1 MPSSQMNDPLV
12 SIIISVFEQL
22 AYTKKCLSAL
32 KHTLSDKLSY
42 EILIVDDSSQD
53 GTVEFL
59 KKKLEYPSRC
69 FFNNEKK
76 GFAKNNNLAAN
87 NAKGEYLCFV
97 NNDVFV
103 EGNWLLPM
111 VEVFKKKKDAGG
123 GGQCPKVGFHQKI

>member
-59 KKKLEYPSRC
+59 KKLEYP
-69 FFNNEKK
+69 
-76 GFAKNNNLAAN
+76 
-87 NAKGEYLCFV
+87 
-97 NNDVFV
+97 
-103 EGNWLLPM
+103 
-111 VEVFKKKKDAGG
+111 
-123 GGQCPKVGFHQKI
+123 Q